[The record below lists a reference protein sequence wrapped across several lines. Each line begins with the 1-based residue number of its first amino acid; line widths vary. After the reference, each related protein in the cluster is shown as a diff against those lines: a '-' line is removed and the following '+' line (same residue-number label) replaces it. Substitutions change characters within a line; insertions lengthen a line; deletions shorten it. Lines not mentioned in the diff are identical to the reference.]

1 MSPCGR
7 RKDFSSSFGLLL
19 DEDDVG
25 RKPDNNVF
33 ITTLLMIDKIPP
45 TCTTLDIQIKVIVM
59 ICTSTSTV

>member
-19 DEDDVG
+19 DEDDAG

-33 ITTLLMIDKIPP
+33 ITTLLMI
-45 TCTTLDIQIKVIVM
+45 VN
-59 ICTSTSTV
+59 TSNLYNTGHPD